1 MTYSRMALIERG
13 LGSKQANASEHE
25 EQGTHG
31 RIWHGTQRTGK
42 ALGMGRRSSP
52 LMTRKP
58 KTTVRR
64 KEACTRVGLEP
75 TSHAVGA
82 CAPIQ
87 SSCSCRGSRCWH
99 VAWRLLPCHA
109 VKVGRAVLNT
119 AAEAWLMTKKA
130 TALQLADG

>member
-1 MTYSRMALIERG
+1 
-13 LGSKQANASEHE
+13 
-25 EQGTHG
+25 
-31 RIWHGTQRTGK
+31 
-42 ALGMGRRSSP
+42 MGRRSSP

-64 KEACTRVGLEP
+64 KETCTRVGLEP